1 MPMLRLLLTGVALS
15 SLGLAACGGESGS
28 TNDQSAAAGEQGFD
42 AFEDAEGFTT
52 VAALVEKAEL
62 KDMLEGPGSY
72 TLFAPSDAA
81 FAAIPEDQRKVL
93 ESEDGRPQLVA
104 LLRQHMAP
112 GYFTAE
118 DISKAIES
126 NQGRVELASLGT
138 APIAV
143 RVDGETLMLGEGEE
157 SPRVVGQPVRVGNSL
172 VHRIDRFLPPPPA
185 E

>member
-1 MPMLRLLLTGVALS
+1 MHRLLLTGAALL
-15 SLGLAACGGESGS
+15 SLGLAACGDEPGGA
-28 TNDQSAAAGEQGFD
+28 NNQAAGAGEAGFD
-42 AFEDAEGFTT
+42 AFEDAQGLTT
-52 VAALVEKAEL
+52 AAGLVEKAQL
-62 KDMLEGPGSY
+62 KEMLEGPGSY
-72 TLFAPSDAA
+72 TLFAPSDEA

-93 ESEDGRPQLVA
+93 ESDEGRPQLVA

-126 NQGRVELASLGT
+126 NEGRVELASLGT

-143 RVDGETLMLGEGEE
+143 RVDGATLVLGEGEE
-157 SPRVVGQPVRVGNSL
+157 APRVAGQTVRVGNSI